1 MSKKPEF
8 PIHGSPFFD
17 VREFV
22 SPEVW
27 RLFGP
32 KAAMFVDK
40 KTVAITNLL
49 REVAGPIIINDWMF
63 GGKFVASGFRE
74 RKQRVG
80 GEYSQHRLGKASDN
94 KSKRYTPAQMLEL
107 ILKNPLPFYEAG
119 LTRIE
124 DLDFT
129 PTWLHLDCADVE
141 IEPGAFL
148 IVKP

>member
-1 MSKKPEF
+1 MPEF

-40 KTVAITNLL
+40 KTVAIADQL
-49 REVAGPIIINDWMF
+49 RETAGPIFINDWMF

-80 GEYSQHRLGKASDN
+80 GEYSQHRLGKALDA
-94 KSKRYTPAQMLEL
+94 KSKRYKPAQMLAM

-124 DLDFT
+124 DVKFT
-129 PTWLHLDCADVE
+129 PTWLHLDCAAVE
-141 IEPGAFL
+141 IQPGEF
-148 IVKP
+148 VFVQP